1 MLNALS
7 RVDPAPTVAGPTG
20 PVARPDPAIIGDPD
34 VIEAR
39 RSVVRVLGTA
49 CGLGVEGSGWVAAP
63 DLVVTNA
70 HVVAGEDDTT
80 VTTEAGASLDAT
92 PVHYDPA
99 NDLAILRIEA
109 PVPPLAIAPEA
120 RRGTAG
126 ALLGYPENGPFTA
139 TPVRLGD
146 TRTLLSDD
154 SYGRGPIQRRLTYLR
169 GSVHSGN
176 SGGPVV
182 DTAGRV
188 MATVFASTT
197 SAPSGGFAIPNEF
210 VRAALG
216 EASSPVDTGPCTG

>member
-1 MLNALS
+1 
-7 RVDPAPTVAGPTG
+7 
-20 PVARPDPAIIGDPD
+20 
-34 VIEAR
+34 
-39 RSVVRVLGTA
+39 
-49 CGLGVEGSGWVAAP
+49 
-63 DLVVTNA
+63 
-70 HVVAGEDDTT
+70 
-80 VTTEAGASLDAT
+80 
-92 PVHYDPA
+92 
-99 NDLAILRIEA
+99 
-109 PVPPLAIAPEA
+109 LAIAPRA

-146 TRTLLSDD
+146 TRKLLSDD

-182 DTAGRV
+182 DTVGRV

-197 SAPSGGFAIPNEF
+197 SAPSGGFAIPNGI